1 MAAVQGNVR
10 SGDRDVD
17 AMLEGFRWSASMLT
31 FSFPTSAGQYGGAYG
46 PGDEPYDN
54 FQAFSSSQQLRA
66 REVLASFSSVAML
79 DYDEVSGGGG
89 DLRFGMTDDTAAAHA
104 YTPGPDARAGDTWYG
119 NSSGW
124 YDDPRV
130 GNYGYHALLHEV
142 GHAVGLKHPHE
153 THQFGAVSGAH
164 DWMAYS
170 VMSYR
175 SYEGQ
180 SLDGGFSNEENG
192 YSQSLMMYDIAALQ
206 HMYGARF
213 DTVPVDTVYHW
224 TPGSSQMLIN
234 GVGQPGSVTNRI
246 FRTVWDGGGNDTYDL
261 SAYTT
266 GMRISLEP
274 GKWSELSAAQLPSLS
289 GMIHPPGNVANALLH
304 RGDTRSLIE
313 NAIGG
318 SGNDEIT
325 GNAGANRLDGGAGAD
340 RLSGGFG
347 DDVYIVDDLRDEIV
361 SEATVAR
368 GGTDTVESS
377 VHFTLGTGVEKLV
390 LTGAA
395 ATRGEGNSLDNVITG
410 NGAANYLKS
419 GLGADLLVGGG
430 GNDRY
435 FIHDADDRVLEVA
448 GGGVDHVLSQV
459 DFRLSEGVETL
470 ELSGPA
476 RAGTGNAGANRIV
489 GTAAANRLDGGAGID
504 VLIGGGA
511 DDLYVFD
518 HARDRAVERA
528 DGGFDTVLSSVGHI
542 LRAEVEALALVGRAA
557 LAGTGN
563 ALANSL
569 TGNHGAN
576 RLDGAEGD
584 DRLVGG
590 RGNDLLTGGEGR
602 DAFCFDSALNRFNN
616 VDELIDYSRIDDTI
630 YLDCDVFTALAE
642 GKIAAEAFHR
652 GAAAADAGDRILFDQ
667 ASGKLFYDADGNG
680 DGAAILFATLAPGA
694 SVNSFDFVGYI

>member
-10 SGDRDVD
+10 SGERDVD
-17 AMLEGFRWSASMLT
+17 ALLEDAHWAASRLT
-31 FSFPTSAGQYGGAYG
+31 FSFPTAASQYGGAYG
-46 PGDEPYDN
+46 PSDEPYAN
-54 FQAFSSSQQLRA
+54 FQAFSSGQQLRV
-66 REVLASFSSVAML
+66 RQVFENYSSVADL
-79 DYDEVSGGGG
+79 DFEEVSGGAG
-89 DLRFGMTDDTAAAHA
+89 DLRFAMTDDTETAHA
-104 YTPGPDARAGDTWYG
+104 YTPSPDGRGGDSWYG

-124 YDDPRV
+124 YDDPRP
-130 GNYGYHALLHEV
+130 GNYAYHALLHEV
-142 GHAVGLKHPHE
+142 GHAVGLKHPHD
-153 THQFGAVSGAH
+153 THQFGPMSAAH
-164 DWMAYS
+164 DWMAYT

-180 SLDGGFSNEENG
+180 AADGGYGNEDNG
-192 YSQSLMMYDIAALQ
+192 YAQSLMMYDIAALQ

-213 DTVPVDTVYHW
+213 DAVPVDTVYRW
-224 TPGSSQMLIN
+224 TPASGQMFVN
-234 GVGQPGSVTNRI
+234 GVAEITPVANRV
-246 FRTVWDGGGNDTYDL
+246 FVTVWDGGGEDTYDL

-266 GMRISLEP
+266 GTRISLEP
-274 GKWSELSAAQLPSLS
+274 GQWSGLLATQLPNLS
-289 GMIHPPGNVANALLH
+289 GLIRPPGNVANALLH
-304 RGDTRSLIE
+304 KGDLRSLIE

-318 SGNDEIT
+318 PGDDEIT
-325 GNAGANRLDGGAGAD
+325 GNAGDNRLDGGAGLD
-340 RLSGGFG
+340 DLSGGFG
-347 DDVYIVDDLRDEIV
+347 DDVYVIDDRRDV
-361 SEATVAR
+361 VLEAAGAR
-368 GGTDTVESS
+368 GGVDTVEAPVSC
-377 VHFTLGTGVEKLV
+377 TLAANVENLV

-410 NGAANYLKS
+410 NGAANYLKA

-470 ELSGPA
+470 ELVGPA
-476 RAGTGNAGANRIV
+476 RAGTGNAGANRIL

-511 DDLYVFD
+511 DDLYVID
-518 HARDRAVERA
+518 HARDGAVERA

-542 LRAEVEALALVGRAA
+542 LRAEVEALELVGRAA

-584 DRLVGG
+584 DRITGG

-602 DAFCFDSALNRFNN
+602 DVFCFDSALNRFNN
-616 VDELIDYSRIDDTI
+616 VDEVIDYSRIDDTI
-630 YLDCDVFTALAE
+630 YLDCDVFTGLAE

-652 GAAAADAGDRILFDQ
+652 GAAADDAADRILFDQ

-680 DGAAILFATLAPGA
+680 DGAAILFATLAPGS
-694 SVNSFDFVGYI
+694 SVNQFDFVGYI

>member
-1 MAAVQGNVR
+1 MAAVRGNVR

-17 AMLEGFRWSASMLT
+17 AMLEAFRWSASTLT
-31 FSFPTSAGQYGGAYG
+31 FSFPTSAGQYGTAYG
-46 PGDEPYDN
+46 PGDEPSDN
-54 FQAFSSSQQLRA
+54 FQAFSFNQQARA
-66 REVLASFSSVAML
+66 REVLESFSSVAML
-79 DYDEVSGGGG
+79 DFDEVSGGGG
-89 DLRFGMTDDTAAAHA
+89 DLRFGMTDDTEAAHA
-104 YTPGPDARAGDTWYG
+104 YTPSSDARGGDSWYG
-119 NSSGW
+119 NSSRW
-124 YDDPRV
+124 YDNPQV

-153 THQFGAVSGAH
+153 THQFGAVSAAH

-175 SYEGQ
+175 SYEGHT
-180 SLDGGFSNEENG
+180 LGAG
-192 YSQSLMMYDIAALQ
+192 YSNGDYGYAQSLMMYDIAALQ

-213 DTVPVDTVYHW
+213 DAVPVDTIYSW
-224 TPGSSQMLIN
+224 TPSSGEMFVN
-234 GVGQPGSVTNRI
+234 GAVQSAPARNLV

-266 GMRISLEP
+266 DTRISLEP
-274 GKWSELSAAQLPSLS
+274 GKWSGLSAAQLSSLA
-289 GMIHPPGNVANALLH
+289 GMVYPPGNVANALLH

-318 SGNDEIT
+318 SGDDEIT
-325 GNAGANRLDGGAGAD
+325 GNAGANRLDGGVGAD

-347 DDVYIVDDLRDEIV
+347 DDVYKVDDLRDEV
-361 SEATVAR
+361 ASEATVAR
-368 GGTDTVESS
+368 GGVDTVESS
-377 VHFTLGTGVEKLV
+377 ISFVLGTGVEKLV
-390 LTGAA
+390 LTGEA
-395 ATRGEGNSLDNVITG
+395 ATRGEGNALDNVLTG
-410 NGAANYLKS
+410 NGAANYLKA
-419 GLGADLLVGGG
+419 GLGADLLVGGD

-435 FIHDADDRVLEVA
+435 FIHDADDRVLEAA

-459 DFRLSEGVETL
+459 DFRLSEEVENL
-470 ELSGPA
+470 ELSGSA
-476 RAGTGNAGANRIV
+476 RAGTGNAGANRIL
-489 GTAAANRLDGGAGID
+489 GTGAGNRLDGGAGAD
-504 VLIGGGA
+504 LLIGGGA
-511 DDLYVFD
+511 DDLYVID
-518 HARDRAVERA
+518 HARDRAVERTG
-528 DGGFDTVLSSVGHI
+528 GGFDTVLSSVGHI
-542 LRAEVEALALVGRAA
+542 LRAETEALELVGRAA

-569 TGNHGAN
+569 TGNLGAN

-584 DRLVGG
+584 DRITGG

-602 DAFCFDSALNRFNN
+602 DAFCFDSALNRLSN

-630 YLDCDVFTALAE
+630 YLDCDVFTGLVE

-652 GAAAADAGDRILFDQ
+652 GATADDAADRILFDQ

-694 SVNSFDFVGYI
+694 SVNQFDFVGYI